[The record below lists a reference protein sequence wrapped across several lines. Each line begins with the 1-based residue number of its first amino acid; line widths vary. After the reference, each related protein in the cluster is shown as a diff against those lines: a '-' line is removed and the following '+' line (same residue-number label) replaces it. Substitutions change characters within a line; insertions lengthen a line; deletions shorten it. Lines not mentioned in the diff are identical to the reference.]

1 LVYWREVFASP
12 PHPLRLPLDGA
23 RGATRILAASTVHR
37 EMPAELLESL
47 RALARAQGCTLFNV
61 LLAGYQCLLARLS
74 GQHDIVVGVP
84 AAGQAHLGLDAV
96 GYCVNALPIRGYA
109 HDEKPFSRFLV
120 ETRTALLDAMEHQ
133 DVGIGGLVREL
144 RLPRT
149 PDRIALT
156 EVFFNFSSYLSDIR
170 LEGCRAVAHENP
182 RRFTFYDMFLHIVE
196 SGDRLILDWDHST
209 ALFESQTIERWMDH
223 YIELLRGAIRNADEA
238 IADLPLLSAE
248 QTAAVIAGWT
258 GR

>member
-1 LVYWREVFASP
+1 VFDGYSGALIMREIADAYDAVRHGRPVPPSVTIPYSQYVARKLERQAQAERDLVYWREVFASP
-12 PHPLRLPLDGA
+12 PHPLDLPLDGA
-23 RGATRILAASTVHR
+23 RGATRSLAASTVHR
-37 EMPAELLESL
+37 EMPAEFLESL

-170 LEGCRAVAHENP
+170 LEG
-182 RRFTFYDMFLHIVE
+182 
-196 SGDRLILDWDHST
+196 
-209 ALFESQTIERWMDH
+209 
-223 YIELLRGAIRNADEA
+223 
-238 IADLPLLSAE
+238 
-248 QTAAVIAGWT
+248 
-258 GR
+258 